1 MNIFD
6 LQGTIKLDTSDYDSK
21 LSSTEQSIT
30 GFAGKLTGASNTV
43 QGLGSKISGAG
54 KAIAG
59 ISVPIG
65 AAMTVATKSAM
76 DFGDSVAKVS
86 TIADESVMSYDQLS
100 QGILQLS
107 NETGRGAGELAEAM
121 YQALSAS
128 VDTGHALEFTEQAS
142 NLAKAGFLDT
152 AGAVDVLTTVINA
165 YGMSAED
172 AANISDQLVQVQN
185 DGKTT
190 VNELASAM
198 GQVIPTASALNVPF
212 EQLNASY
219 ALMTKQGINTANT
232 TTYLRGMFNEL
243 ADTGSNVASILQEK
257 TGKSFGELMNSGA
270 TLGDVMGILND
281 SVNGDSEAFLN
292 LWGNTRAGQGALA
305 LLNGGIDEFNEETK
319 KMQNATGNVS
329 DALDKL
335 NTPAAQARK
344 AMTQLKNAGIE
355 IGSAL
360 LPAVAKVAQGI
371 SKMIGAFQKLP
382 APVKKA
388 IGVIGGI
395 VGALSPV
402 LMIGGKL
409 VSGVGKIIGLIPMI
423 AGGVQTVIG
432 VLSIINPVVLGV
444 IAAIVAVIAV
454 VKNWGTITD
463 WLKGVWESF
472 TSWFSGIWD
481 GIASAISGA
490 WDSVVTAAQGAWD
503 TVTNIIQVA
512 VMFIQ
517 EIIGLFAGIF
527 QGIWAQIWAYIGE
540 PVTTAF
546 NAVSTFISGILSAI
560 GNAISTAWNAVS
572 NVTRSVFNSI
582 SQFIST
588 VWNAIRNTVSTIAQA
603 VVQAVQNAW
612 NVLSGIATSIWNAV
626 TNAVNSAF
634 SPVKEKVAS
643 IADNVK
649 NKIETAWNGLSGKVS
664 SVFNAIKTAMT
675 QPLEAAKNAIS
686 NAIDAIK
693 NKFNIHIQGP
703 HISLPRVSVSGSFSL
718 NPPSVPHFSL
728 SWAAKGMDN
737 PLLLNGA
744 TIFGAKGNTLFGGGE
759 AGQEMVVGTSLL
771 KNMMAD
777 AVRDNRETNRVQ
789 NIGTV
794 NIVINGGK
802 DDAETIANKV
812 NAIIMKQYNVK
823 RAYA

>member
-86 TIADESVMSYDQLS
+86 TIADESVMSYDDLS
-100 QGILQLS
+100 KGILQLS

-142 NLAKAGFLDT
+142 NLAKAGFLETSD
-152 AGAVDVLTTVINA
+152 AVDVLTTVINA
-165 YGMSAED
+165 YGMEASD
-172 AANISDQLVQVQN
+172 ATKIADQLVQVQN

-190 VNELASAM
+190 VNELAAAM
-198 GQVIPTASALNVPF
+198 GQVIPTASALNIPL

-219 ALMTKQGINTANT
+219 AILTKQGINTANT

-243 ADTGSNVASILQEK
+243 ADSGSKVSSILQQE

-281 SVNGDSEAFLN
+281 SVDGNSEAFLN

-305 LLNGGIDEFNEETK
+305 LLNGGIDEFNEETE
-319 KMQNATGNVS
+319 KMKNSTGNVS

-335 NTPAAQARK
+335 ATPAARARK
-344 AMTQLKNAGIE
+344 AMNQLKNAGIE
-355 IGSAL
+355 IGSAM
-360 LPAVAKVAQGI
+360 LPAVSGI
-371 SKMIGAFQKLP
+371 ASVVSKIAGAFEKIP
-382 APVKKA
+382 APVKNA

-395 VGALSPV
+395 VGALTPV
-402 LMIGGKL
+402 LMIGGKI
-409 VSGVGKIIGLIPMI
+409 VSGVGKLIGLIPVI
-423 AGGVQTVIG
+423 ASGIQIVIG
-432 VLSIINPVVLGV
+432 VLSIINPVVFAV
-444 IAAIVAVIAV
+444 IAGITAVIAV
-454 VKNWGTITD
+454 IKNWGAISD

-472 TSWFSGIWD
+472 TSWFSGIWE
-481 GIASAISGA
+481 GIASAVSGV
-490 WDSVVTAAQGAWD
+490 WDSVVTACQSAWD

-527 QGIWAQIWAYIGE
+527 QGIWSQIWSYIGT

-546 NAVSTFISGILSAI
+546 NAVSTFISGILSSIGSAI
-560 GNAISTAWNAVS
+560 SSAWNAISSTTS
-572 NVTRSVFNSI
+572 SIFNSI
-582 SQFIST
+582 ASFISS
-588 VWNAIRNTVSTIAQA
+588 VWNTIRNTVSTIAQA

-612 NVLSGIATSIWNAV
+612 SVLSGIATNIWNGV

-703 HISLPRVSVSGSFSL
+703 HISLPQVHVSGSFSL

-728 SWAAKGMDN
+728 SWAAKGMEN

-777 AVRDNRETNRVQ
+777 AVRDNSETSRIQ

-802 DDAETIANKV
+802 DDAKTIAKEV
-812 NAIIMKQYNVK
+812 NDIIMKQYNVK
-823 RAYA
+823 RAYS